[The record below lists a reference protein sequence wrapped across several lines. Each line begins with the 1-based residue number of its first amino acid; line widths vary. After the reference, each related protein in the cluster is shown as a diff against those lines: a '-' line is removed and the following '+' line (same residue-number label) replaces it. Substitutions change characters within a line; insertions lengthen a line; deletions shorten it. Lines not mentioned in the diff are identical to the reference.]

1 MIIHA
6 KDLEPR
12 CGEERHSEMDDL
24 REDLEKKILDAC
36 PNRGIEF
43 RGDDFDCLLV
53 PFHDELE
60 ENGFEVEMDIFDKVG
75 RISW

>member
-12 CGEERHSEMDDL
+12 CGEERHNEMDLL

-36 PNRGIEF
+36 PERSIEF
-43 RGDDFDCLLV
+43 RGVDFNCLLY
-53 PFHDELE
+53 PFWDELE
-60 ENGFEVEMDIFDKVG
+60 ENGFEVEVDEKNDVG

>member
-12 CGEERHSEMDDL
+12 CGEERHYEMDLL

-36 PNRGIEF
+36 PKRSIELRGV
-43 RGDDFDCLLV
+43 DFDCLLA
-53 PFHDELE
+53 PFQDELE
-60 ENGFEVEMDIFDKVG
+60 ENGFEVEVDEAGKVG